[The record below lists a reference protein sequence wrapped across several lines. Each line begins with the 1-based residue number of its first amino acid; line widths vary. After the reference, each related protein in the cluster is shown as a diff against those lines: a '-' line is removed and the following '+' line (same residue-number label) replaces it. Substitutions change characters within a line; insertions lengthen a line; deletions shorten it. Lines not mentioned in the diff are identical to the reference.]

1 MILLLLGNLEIKL
14 PFLIVKMSA
23 FVFISI
29 TCVRDVFCSEKS
41 LNADNRLIRT
51 LWHVPLVFPINRVPL

>member
-1 MILLLLGNLEIKL
+1 MILLLLRSLEIKQ

-29 TCVRDVFCSEKS
+29 DKRACVRGGFCSEKS
-41 LNADNRLIRT
+41 LNADTRLIRT
-51 LWHVPLVFPINRVPL
+51 LWHVPFVFDPH